1 VRRASLLLAILAV
14 ATVALAEE
22 RLSIPILV
30 TGVSPGIASPDGG
43 SHVAITGFGFVAP
56 VRVFFE
62 MDDGT
67 PEAVIVS
74 LSPTRLEILT
84 PPVPLGPGEQ
94 MRIAKI
100 TVDSRGY
107 RASARDPFVFENPVQ
122 QPKVLAVTPN
132 AGRTAGGTRVS
143 IFGEGFQ
150 PPVQVLFGDAE
161 ARVIN
166 VTRSQLLV
174 ESPEME
180 EPRAVSVTVRNINSG
195 TEHTLADA
203 YRYLPDPR
211 LLGITPDRGPAG
223 TYVMITGEGFD
234 PPVAVSVAG
243 VAARVL
249 AVSERRI
256 HAITGVAPSCDTFA
270 GPVEVINI
278 ATGDSASGAA
288 FTYVDAKPA
297 IAAVNPRVTGAGK
310 TVTVQLEN
318 PGDYGFRIGGMP
330 ARVLA
335 HEGSTY
341 RLQVPTALRFA
352 TGACLLRGIE
362 GTGPVATRFDLRV
375 SNLNR
380 SCTAAERVDAWTIA
394 PPEPAVCTLPPRATL
409 LPRRSCSTRT
419 VTIANERGSAEL
431 VIRAPESVQP
441 RIAGIRG
448 GEKVTFTIAPPA
460 DFARLKFETNDPR
473 HPWLLVCVSP

>member
-1 VRRASLLLAILAV
+1 MRRALLLIILAV
-14 ATVALAEE
+14 ATAPLADE

-30 TGVSPGIASPDGG
+30 TGVSPGIAAPEGG

-62 MDDGT
+62 MEGGT
-67 PEAVIVS
+67 LEALVVS
-74 LSPTRLEILT
+74 LSPTRIEILT
-84 PPVPLGPGEQ
+84 PPVAFGPDEQ
-94 MRIAKI
+94 MRVAIL

-107 RASARDPFVFENPVQ
+107 RASAREPFVFENPVQ
-122 QPKVLAVTPN
+122 QPKILAVTPN
-132 AGRTAGGTRVS
+132 AGRAAGGTRVS
-143 IFGEGFQ
+143 IIGEGFQ
-150 PPVQVLFGDAE
+150 APVQILFGDAE
-161 ARVIN
+161 ARVIS
-166 VTRSQLLV
+166 VTRTQVQV
-174 ESPEME
+174 ESPEMQ

-195 TEHTLADA
+195 REHTLAGA

-211 LLGITPDRGPAG
+211 LLGITPDRGPSG
-223 TYVMITGEGFD
+223 TFVTITGEGFD
-234 PPVAVSVAG
+234 APVAVSIAG

-249 AVSERRI
+249 AVTERRI
-256 HAITGVAPSCDTFA
+256 FAITAVSSRCDTFT
-270 GPVEVINI
+270 GPVEVVNI
-278 ATGDSASGAA
+278 ATGDSVSGAA

-318 PGDYGFRIGGMP
+318 PGDYVFRIGGMP
-330 ARVLA
+330 ATVLA
-335 HEGSTY
+335 HDGPTY
-341 RLQVPTALRFA
+341 RLQVPTALPFA
-352 TGACLLRGIE
+352 TGACMLRGIE

-375 SNLNR
+375 SNRNR
-380 SCTAAERVDAWTIA
+380 SCTAAERADAWTIA
-394 PPEPAVCTLPPRATL
+394 PPEPAVCTLPPRATV

-431 VIRAPESVQP
+431 VIRTPESVQP

-448 GEKVTFTIAPPA
+448 GEKVTFTITPGAE
-460 DFARLKFETNDPR
+460 FERLRFETNDPR